1 MEDPMGKNK
10 PQDNPFIELPAQQ
23 HTVVDMKG
31 KTANQLTNSS
41 EFSEA
46 IKLTSIISFLRRCNG
61 AERHNRASCRS
72 PE

>member
-31 KTANQLTNSS
+31 KTAN
-41 EFSEA
+41 
-46 IKLTSIISFLRRCNG
+46 
-61 AERHNRASCRS
+61 
-72 PE
+72 